1 MGDSLRFVPQ
11 TLPHPRVCLTL
22 PPLRMASEQKPAE
35 TVPQI
40 LLCLLAP
47 FPLHTDREAVGFIKE
62 KKKKQTKKREDYA
75 ERKRGCSN
83 FCGYS
88 NRNPKAL
95 CNLAYCVFGLLALTR
110 MLLARTSKRAMCC
123 TTNPPRSAARSSWL
137 QPPAQAA
144 PGHRSSPARSSSSSW
159 PYSAAGRLPRTALV
173 LSWQR
178 KAVLGDKRGPK
189 LRGFSSPGGE
199 GGTCQGCTKL
209 LQ

>member
-47 FPLHTDREAVGFIKE
+47 FPLHADREAVGFIK
-62 KKKKQTKKREDYA
+62 KKKQTNQEEGGLCRKKKGMQQFLWLQQQEPQ
-75 ERKRGCSN
+75 S
-83 FCGYS
+83 
-88 NRNPKAL
+88 L
-95 CNLAYCVFGLLALTR
+95 VQLGLLRLWALS
-110 MLLARTSKRAMCC
+110 AD
-123 TTNPPRSAARSSWL
+123 TNAAGQDEQEGDVLHHQPPRSAARSSWL
-137 QPPAQAA
+137 QPPAPAA